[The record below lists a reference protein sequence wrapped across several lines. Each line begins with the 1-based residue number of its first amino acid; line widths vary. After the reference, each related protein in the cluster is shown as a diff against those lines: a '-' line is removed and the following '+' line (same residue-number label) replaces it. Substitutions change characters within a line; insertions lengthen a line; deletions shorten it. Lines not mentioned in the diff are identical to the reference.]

1 MMGYLVDDIAERLA
15 SRQEG
20 DGWQVRLSSV
30 SKASLGLIVD
40 LTGN

>member
-20 DGWQVRLSSV
+20 DGWQVRWSSV
-30 SKASLGLIVD
+30 SKATPGLTVN